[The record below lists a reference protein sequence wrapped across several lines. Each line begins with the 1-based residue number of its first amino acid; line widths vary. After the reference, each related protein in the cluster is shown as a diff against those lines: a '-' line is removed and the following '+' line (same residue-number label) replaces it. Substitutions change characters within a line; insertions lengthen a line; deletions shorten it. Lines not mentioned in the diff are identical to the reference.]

1 MKININL
8 TEGKILKSLIILSLP
23 IMLSNFM
30 GTLYNLVDTFWLGKL
45 ETGATEAVAVAGL
58 TFPLTF
64 FIMSFS
70 AGFTLA
76 GTAIVAKFK
85 GMNDYAK
92 IRLSIGQF
100 VPILGS
106 FAIILVIIT
115 STLIPTFLKILHTPP
130 ELIEGAHIYITYIM
144 YGMIAMM
151 FFMVFQSITTAF
163 GDSFTPMVVQV
174 ITVSLNIIL
183 DPLFIFGI
191 GFFPKLGIKG
201 AAIATLISRVIA
213 SLIALF
219 IFLKK
224 YRDLVPSLQDMIPQK
239 AVLRNIFQIGVPASI
254 GQSTT
259 SFGFLLVQGL
269 VNSFGTTVI
278 SAYSIGNRMTGIFML
293 PAMGISNAL
302 SSFVGQNLGAG
313 KTDRAV
319 KSVHYA
325 MMLVMGVMTVGS
337 LLLYSFG
344 GELVKFFV
352 DDFAVIDIGSR
363 MFKISAIATWIF
375 GILIV
380 FMGVFNGSGHSKS
393 TMTFNI
399 SRLWL
404 FRLPISY
411 LFAGYFVGKDL
422 GWFSFLEDTIIYL
435 GNVLAPYQYEALW
448 WAMVF
453 SNIAGVAIAFSIYLK
468 GNWKVSKAGW

>member
-1 MKININL
+1 MKRNINL

-45 ETGATEAVAVAGL
+45 DTGATEAVAVAGL

-85 GMNDYAK
+85 GMNDYVK

-100 VPILGS
+100 VPILLI

-115 STLIPTFLKILHTPP
+115 TTLIPTFLKVLHTPP
-130 ELIEGAHIYITYIM
+130 ELVEGAHTYITYIM

-201 AAIATLISRVIA
+201 AAIATLISRIIA

-224 YRDLVPSLQDMIPQK
+224 YRELVPSIQDMIPQK
-239 AVLRNIFQIGVPASI
+239 AVLRNILQIGVPASI

-302 SSFVGQNLGAG
+302 SSFVGQNLGAN
-313 KTDRAV
+313 KTERAV
-319 KSVHYA
+319 KIVRYA
-325 MMLVMGVMTVGS
+325 MMLVMGIMTIGCG
-337 LLLYSFG
+337 LLYAFG
-344 GELVKFFV
+344 GEMVKIFI
-352 DDFAVIDIGSR
+352 DDLDVIDIGAR
-363 MFKISAIATWIF
+363 MFKISAYATWVF

-393 TMTFNI
+393 TMAFNI

-411 LFAGYFVGKDL
+411 IFAGYFVGKDL
-422 GWFSFLEDTIIYL
+422 GKFAFLENSITYL
-435 GNVLAPYQYEALW
+435 GNILAPYQYEALW
-448 WAMVF
+448 WAMVV
-453 SNIAGVAIAFSIYLK
+453 SNIAGVIIAFSIYMK

>member
-1 MKININL
+1 MKRNINL
-8 TEGKILKSLIILSLP
+8 TEGKILKSLIILALP

-45 ETGATEAVAVAGL
+45 DTGATEAVAVAGL
-58 TFPLTF
+58 TFPLSF

-70 AGFTLA
+70 TGFTLA

-85 GMNDYAK
+85 GMNDQAK
-92 IRLSIGQF
+92 IRLTIGQF
-100 VPILGS
+100 IPIFGV
-106 FAIILVIIT
+106 FALLIVIIT
-115 STLIPTFLKILHTPP
+115 TTMIPTFLRMLHTPP
-130 ELIEGAHIYITYIM
+130 ELIDGAHTYITYIM

-151 FFMVFQSITTAF
+151 FFAVFQSITTAF

-174 ITVSLNIIL
+174 ITVTLNLIL

-191 GFFPKLGIKG
+191 GFFPKWGIKG
-201 AAIATLISRVIA
+201 AAIATLISRIIASVIA
-213 SLIALF
+213 LI
-219 IFLKK
+219 IFMRK
-224 YRDLVPSLQDMIPQK
+224 YRNAVPSLQDMRPQK
-239 AVLRNIFQIGVPASI
+239 AVLKNIFQIGIPASI

-269 VNSFGTTVI
+269 VNFFGTTVI
-278 SAYSIGNRMTGIFML
+278 SAYSIGNRMTSVFML

-302 SSFVGQNLGAG
+302 SSFIGQNLGAG

-325 MMLVMGVMTVGS
+325 MMLVMGILTVGCVFI
-337 LLLYSFG
+337 YNFG
-344 GELVKFFV
+344 GEMVQFFV
-352 DDFAVIDIGSR
+352 DDQAVMDIGAR
-363 MFKISAIATWIF
+363 MFKISAYATWVF

-393 TMTFNI
+393 TMAFNV

-404 FRLPISY
+404 FRLPLSY
-411 LFAGYFVGKDL
+411 IFSGYLIGKDL
-422 GWFSFLEDTIIYL
+422 GWFSFAENSLVYL
-435 GNVLAPYQYEALW
+435 GNLLAPHQYESLW
-448 WAMVF
+448 WAMVV
-453 SNIAGVAIAFSIYLK
+453 SNIAGVAFAFSIYMK